1 MRRNRATKRK
11 ILPDPRH
18 KSELVTKFI
27 NNVMVDGKKPIAEKI
42 VYGALELV
50 VEEEKKSKSVKPK
63 ASKAAKDDAKGG
75 DEGDSGSG
83 STGGSTGNPFVDVL
97 IRVLDAVGPKVEVK
111 SRRVGGSTYQVP
123 IEVREDRRIALAMR
137 WLRDS
142 AKKRSEKTMKDR
154 LAREI
159 LDALQGRGGAMKKR
173 EETFKMAEANKA
185 FAHYRW

>member
-1 MRRNRATKRK
+1 MRRHRATKRK
-11 ILPDPRH
+11 VLPDPRH

-27 NNVMVDGKKPIAEKI
+27 NNIMVDGKKPIAEKI
-42 VYGALELV
+42 VYGALEIV
-50 VEEEKKSKSVKPK
+50 VAEEKNLKSKHAKVSK
-63 ASKAAKDDAKGG
+63 ASKDDEDKGRG
-75 DEGDSGSG
+75 GEEGG
-83 STGGSTGNPFVDVL
+83 TGGSEQGNPFASVIV
-97 IRVLDAVGPKVEVK
+97 RVLDAIGPKVEVK

-123 IEVREDRRIALAMR
+123 IEVREERRIALAMR
-137 WLRDS
+137 WLRDA
-142 AKKRSEKTMKDR
+142 AKKRSEKNMKDR

>member
-11 ILPDPRH
+11 VLPDPRY
-18 KSELVTKFI
+18 KSPLVTKFI
-27 NNVMVDGKKPIAEKI
+27 NNIMVDGKKPIAEKI
-42 VYGALELV
+42 VYGALTMV
-50 VEEEKKSKSVKPK
+50 VEEEKKSKNTHVKKNK
-63 ASKAAKDDAKGG
+63 ATEGDDQGG
-75 DEGDSGSG
+75 DEGTTTTDTGSVG
-83 STGGSTGNPFVDVL
+83 STEPHVDIL
-97 IRVLDAVGPKVEVK
+97 RRVLEAVGPKVEVK

-142 AKKRSEKTMKDR
+142 AKKRSEKSMTQR

-159 LDALQGRGGAMKKR
+159 LDALGGRGGAMKKR